1 MYIHMNVHIMNKYS
15 IHESIFRRLK
25 GGLVMDA
32 NGQDPGRLSRRERT
46 RQQHRDE
53 IVSAATDLFA
63 RHGYEGTSMQMIA
76 DQAEISV
83 GKLYLHFE
91 GKEDM
96 YRSVV
101 EFHAGAIR
109 ERADMAVDPSM
120 SPIDRIRARTV
131 AVLDYMDEHDEFVRF
146 YVGEMEGS
154 GKGCCRKGESGHE
167 VQMREF
173 AVLLREAIDN
183 GDIPDEDPEMIA
195 AMIHGAGHS
204 LMALVIERGDV
215 PCSKVAEYVDR
226 MILRPLED
234 RKREEKRKEGGG

>member
-1 MYIHMNVHIMNKYS
+1 
-15 IHESIFRRLK
+15 L
-25 GGLVMDA
+25 DA
-32 NGQDPGRLSRRERT
+32 NGQDPGHLSRRERT

-96 YRSVV
+96 YRSVI

-109 ERADMAVDPSM
+109 ERANMAADPSM
-120 SPIDRIRARTV
+120 SPIDRVRARTA
-131 AVLDYMDEHDEFVRF
+131 AVIAYMDEHDEFVRF

-154 GKGCCRKGESGHE
+154 GKECCRKGESTHE
-167 VQMREF
+167 IHMQELV
-173 AVLLREAIDN
+173 ALIREAIEK
-183 GDIPDEDPEMIA
+183 GDIPDEDPEMIT
-195 AMIHGAGHS
+195 AMIDGAVHAM
-204 LMALVIERGDV
+204 MALVIEKGDM
-215 PCSKVAEYVDR
+215 PFSKVAEYVDR
-226 MILRPLED
+226 MILRPLEE
-234 RKREEKRKEGGG
+234 RKREENSKGSGS